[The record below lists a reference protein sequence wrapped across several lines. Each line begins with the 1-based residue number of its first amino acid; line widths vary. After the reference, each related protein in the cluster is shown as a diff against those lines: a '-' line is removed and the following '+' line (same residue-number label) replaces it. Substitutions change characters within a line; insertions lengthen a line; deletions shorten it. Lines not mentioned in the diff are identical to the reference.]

1 MEKRIDV
8 GVLGATGM
16 VGQQFVRL
24 LENHPWF
31 RLTWLGA
38 SDRSA
43 GKRYKDATNWRL
55 DGEMPAGVADLP
67 VHECMPGNAPPIVF
81 SATDAAVATE
91 IEQAFAKAGHWVI
104 SNSRN
109 HRMDR
114 DVPLLVAE
122 INADHLR
129 VLPTQQ
135 RLRGWTGGIVTNPNC
150 STIGLVMALAPLR
163 QFGIRKVVVAT
174 MQAVSGAGY
183 PGVPSM
189 DILGNVVP
197 YIGGEEEKMQSE
209 TQKILGNFDSERIAP
224 LSAKVSAH
232 CNRVPAIDG
241 HTVVVSVELETKPGV
256 DGLKAAMANFS
267 GRPQELNLPFA
278 PKRPLAVTDAPDRP
292 QTRRDALAGNGM
304 TVTVG
309 RVREC
314 SVFDYKFTALV
325 HNTIRG
331 AAGAA
336 ILNAELLLEEGDVQR

>member
-43 GKRYKDATNWRL
+43 GKRYKEATNWRL

-67 VHECMPGNAPPIVF
+67 VHECKPGNAPPIVF
-81 SATDAAVATE
+81 SATDASVATE

-122 INADHLR
+122 VNAEHLG

-135 RLRGWTGGIVTNPNC
+135 RLRGWSGGIVTNPNC
-150 STIGLVMALAPLR
+150 STVGLVMGLAPLR

-209 TQKILGNFDSERIAP
+209 TQKILGAFASGEIAP
-224 LSAKVSAH
+224 MSANVSAH

-241 HTVVVSVELETKPGV
+241 HTVVASVELETKPGV
-256 DGLKAAMANFS
+256 DGLKKAMAEFS
-267 GRPQELNLPFA
+267 GRPQELKLPFA
-278 PKRPLAVTDAPDRP
+278 PKHPVVVTDAPDRP
-292 QTRRDALAGNGM
+292 QTRRDAMAGNGM

-314 SVFDYKFTALV
+314 TVFDYKFTALV

-331 AAGAA
+331 AAGVA
-336 ILNAELLLEEGDVQR
+336 ILNAELLLEEGYARR